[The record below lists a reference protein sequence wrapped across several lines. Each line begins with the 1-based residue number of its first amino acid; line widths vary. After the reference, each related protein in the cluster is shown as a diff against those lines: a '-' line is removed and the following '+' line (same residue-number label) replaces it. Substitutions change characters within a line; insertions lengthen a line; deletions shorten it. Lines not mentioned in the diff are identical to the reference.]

1 MKTIKF
7 QEIIEC
13 SNQQSIITG
22 QAGFGIRTL
31 TEGMDEKLAQT
42 ICEQINC
49 AYEVDITDQVTAEEI
64 SQDAN
69 VIKKYPRTL
78 RYTSCKD
85 DDGNNK
91 FVIACTTYVGID
103 YGYFCGQES
112 ARRAGTNYIADILV
126 FNEQP
131 TAKLIDALLAQEVF
145 LPIDNTCSP
154 DNPELKMLLTGEP
167 SYLQPREISFEEQP
181 IEKPSINEQTA
192 LVAIALIQAKSN
204 QNKGKEKGLQ
214 EIVWQSSE
222 DNVASIFRDFAILPE
237 ELTDGMFFHT
247 NYLQGYGMP
256 KGYHMLFLNEH
267 NKQEV
272 YTDNYVYANLT
283 EKTFKNVD
291 AANRC
296 FSQMKEAAKD
306 NDYPQFLS
314 LMEICLHKDLS
325 YIESYLRDTTC
336 EPKTLQAIHNILESY
351 FAGQMEISKN
361 KGIQELY
368 EFAKAVGENIFA
380 NLHLTSLINTY
391 AYYCFE
397 HPKKTDFE
405 CATYFLCGQNP
416 LEEEAETYL
425 EIICRLHK
433 NAQNINGTYWELL
446 IAKRLGLPLKSV
458 RMKIYEKL
466 LQYLSQEKAGL
477 NIDTIKGYMTD
488 SYADIQPEEQLKESM
503 LMIDY
508 LWKVFESQE
517 SICQECTIAIIETAK
532 WSKKDIKTYI
542 DKCDNKKA
550 QAFIKKHYGF
560 WNSLSR
566 KLFKQ

>member
-13 SNQQSIITG
+13 SSQQSIITG

-31 TEGMDEKLAQT
+31 TEGMDEKLAQA
-42 ICEQINC
+42 ICEQVNC
-49 AYEVDITDQVTAEEI
+49 AYEGDTVDQVTADNI
-64 SQDAN
+64 ALDAN
-69 VIKKYPRTL
+69 ITKKYPRTL
-78 RYTSCKD
+78 RYTTCKD

-103 YGYFCGQES
+103 YGYFCGQEN

-126 FNEQP
+126 FDELP
-131 TAKLIDALLAQEVF
+131 TAKLIHALLAQEVF
-145 LPIDNTCSP
+145 LPVDNTCSP
-154 DNPELKMLLTGEP
+154 GNPELKLLLTGEP
-167 SYLQPREISFEEQP
+167 SYLQPREISFEEQAG
-181 IEKPSINEQTA
+181 EKPNINELTA
-192 LVAIALIQAKSN
+192 LVAIALIQAKIN

-214 EIVWQSSE
+214 EIAWQSSE
-222 DNVASIFRDFAILPE
+222 DKVKSILRDFSILPE
-237 ELTDGMFFHT
+237 ELADRMFFHT

-256 KGYHMLFLNEH
+256 KGYHMVFLNEH
-267 NKQEV
+267 NKEEF
-272 YTDNYVYANLT
+272 YTDNYVYANLN

-296 FSQMKEAAKD
+296 FPQMKEAAKN
-306 NDYPQFLS
+306 NDYPQFQAL
-314 LMEICLHKDLS
+314 LEICLHKDLS
-325 YIESYLRDTTC
+325 YMEAYLRDTNC
-336 EPKTLQAIHNILESY
+336 EPDTLQALHNILESY
-351 FAGQMEISKN
+351 FATQMETSMN

-368 EFAKAVGENIFA
+368 KFAKKVGDEVFET
-380 NLHLTSLINTY
+380 LHLTSLINTY
-391 AYYCFE
+391 AYYCFK
-397 HPKKTDFE
+397 HPKKTDIE

-477 NIDTIKGYMTD
+477 NIDTIKGYMAD
-488 SYADIQPEEQLKESM
+488 SYSDIHPEELLKESM

-517 SICQECTIAIIETAK
+517 SICQECTIAIIETAQ